1 MYIRVRARG
10 IVAGIIG
17 EKNMSEEELEKKFVK
32 AVRKAGGRAY
42 KFVSPG
48 TSGVP
53 DRLVVMPDNGIGF
66 VELKAPGKKSRPEQR
81 YQQRILENL
90 GCYVCVL
97 DNPDLIGA
105 VIDEIGR
112 YRIEQS
118 VQMAAALEVGGLI

>member
-1 MYIRVRARG
+1 MSEKELERKFVRAVRAR
-10 IVAGIIG
+10 
-17 EKNMSEEELEKKFVK
+17 
-32 AVRKAGGRAY
+32 GGRAY

-66 VELKAPGKKSRPEQR
+66 VELKAPEKKSRPEQC

-97 DNPDLIGA
+97 DNPDLIET
-105 VIDEIGR
+105 VIDEICR

-118 VQMAAALEVGGLI
+118 VQMAAVLEVGGLI